1 MIYRLMY
8 WFLLVGL
15 SAPTFDAQAKAK
27 KNDIF
32 REVEINTPVTLT
44 HPVMA
49 LELLQNPGKELLT
62 FGVDQDAQRWLHM
75 YTFDHD
81 SGQYNN
87 AQALKIP
94 SSISRFDYSD
104 ANNNKLQSIYF
115 LDSHSAYQYDPIKI
129 KLVKWLDI
137 KTIYLSEAP
146 DYISRGNFVIN
157 LSSDDGLLLP
167 GFDSLTYARKDQ
179 HGNVTIQNLPV
190 RAFSNID
197 NDSVRFKPQPFF
209 IVDTNSDGLKDIV
222 IAAQGQ
228 LKSYDQVNNS
238 AVNLQAR
245 TITLA
250 HDISAIEWW
259 YKRDAT
265 GEGLNQA
272 SLVYRR
278 LSTLVDINNDG
289 IVDMVVKATQSSG
302 VLDRENNYQVFIGKM
317 TNKVLHFSETP
328 SSVIS
333 AEGTLSG
340 FELVDINN
348 DGKLEV
354 MLSGFDIGL
363 SQIIG
368 ALLSGS
374 IDQDVY
380 IFAMND
386 DDIFGN
392 KPSVSK
398 EVELTFSLSSGQTGS
413 PLVKLVDINGD
424 KLKDLV
430 LSTGTNKLKVYL
442 ATTGKRRF
450 SRRSIKYKTLLP
462 QDASTVEV
470 ADLNG
475 DGKDDLILKY
485 GRLDDPALAN
495 KIKLLIAK

>member
-1 MIYRLMY
+1 
-8 WFLLVGL
+8 
-15 SAPTFDAQAKAK
+15 
-27 KNDIF
+27 
-32 REVEINTPVTLT
+32 
-44 HPVMA
+44 
-49 LELLQNPGKELLT
+49 
-62 FGVDQDAQRWLHM
+62 
-75 YTFDHD
+75 
-81 SGQYNN
+81 
-87 AQALKIP
+87 
-94 SSISRFDYSD
+94 
-104 ANNNKLQSIYF
+104 
-115 LDSHSAYQYDPIKI
+115 
-129 KLVKWLDI
+129 
-137 KTIYLSEAP
+137 
-146 DYISRGNFVIN
+146 
-157 LSSDDGLLLP
+157 
-167 GFDSLTYARKDQ
+167 
-179 HGNVTIQNLPV
+179 
-190 RAFSNID
+190 
-197 NDSVRFKPQPFF
+197 
-209 IVDTNSDGLKDIV
+209 
-222 IAAQGQ
+222 
-228 LKSYDQVNNS
+228 
-238 AVNLQAR
+238 
-245 TITLA
+245 
-250 HDISAIEWW
+250 
-259 YKRDAT
+259 
-265 GEGLNQA
+265 
-272 SLVYRR
+272 
-278 LSTLVDINNDG
+278 
-289 IVDMVVKATQSSG
+289 MVVKATQSSG
-302 VLDRENNYQVFIGKM
+302 VLDRENNYQLFIGKM